1 MNDECTTIN
10 RILFLRNQL
19 VKRRKCLHYLFIFK
33 SLINVSVQE
42 WREKNSKIL
51 LCFLDPIFLYHSLK
65 SISYISDNWIN
76 RVTAVLEIYVNH
88 LREDASQICFLVC
101 IFFFFFFPLPH
112 REMTYSSALSWKEKE
127 EKREEE
133 RRRKEK
139 SRIPKDVHCIIP
151 FGGYNFAIIIDYNFR
166 FASYTILNI
175 EFLQKIF

>member
-88 LREDASQICFLVC
+88 LREDASQICFLVY
-101 IFFFFFFPLPH
+101 IFFFFLFSPPPSRNDIFIRVELK
-112 REMTYSSALSWKEKE
+112 RKRRKKRRRTT
-127 EKREEE
+127 EKRKEPDTK
-133 RRRKEK
+133 RRPLHH
-139 SRIPKDVHCIIP
+139 SLWRI
-151 FGGYNFAIIIDYNFR
+151 
-166 FASYTILNI
+166 
-175 EFLQKIF
+175 

>member
-88 LREDASQICFLVC
+88 LREDASQICFLVY
-101 IFFFFFFPLPH
+101 IFFFFFLFSPPPSRNDIFIRVELK
-112 REMTYSSALSWKEKE
+112 RKRRKKRRRTT
-127 EKREEE
+127 EKRKEPDTK
-133 RRRKEK
+133 RRPLHH
-139 SRIPKDVHCIIP
+139 SLWRI
-151 FGGYNFAIIIDYNFR
+151 
-166 FASYTILNI
+166 
-175 EFLQKIF
+175 

>member
-101 IFFFFFFPLPH
+101 IFFFFLFSPPPSRNDIFIRVELK
-112 REMTYSSALSWKEKE
+112 RKRRKKRRRTT
-127 EKREEE
+127 EKRKEPDTK
-133 RRRKEK
+133 RRPLHH
-139 SRIPKDVHCIIP
+139 SLWRI
-151 FGGYNFAIIIDYNFR
+151 
-166 FASYTILNI
+166 
-175 EFLQKIF
+175 